1 MSLETANPEP
11 LPAEMRPKLPTA
23 PPGAKMNRLP
33 AAAKRRRRGLVVLA
47 LLIVAAGVAVA
58 GAAAFARTQ
67 GAVRTDLVT
76 HRVKRDRLELT
87 VIERGTL
94 ESADNRDVYCR
105 VKSGAKNS
113 TVATTIKS
121 VIDDGSRVNKDQLL
135 VELDESGLV
144 EQLRTEKIN
153 LDSAE
158 SAKVQA
164 EEQYKITVSQNE
176 SDIKSAE
183 VTLELARIDL
193 QKYLEGDFPQA
204 LKDVNGRIKTAES
217 DLEQQRDR
225 AAWAQRMV
233 KKGYQT
239 VSQAQAEQS
248 KQESLEIALAK
259 VVEEKRV
266 LTDPEYGLKKRSE
279 TDYRN
284 KVAEA
289 ERALARVKSQALA
302 KEVQAKTDR
311 ETKRSLWE
319 QQVAKVKDI
328 EEEIKKCKIYAPQDG
343 MVVYFVPEQARFG
356 GGSQQSIVAQGE
368 PVREGQKLMQIPD
381 LRHMLVNTKVHEAMV
396 SRVKAG
402 QPAVVRIDAFTDRTF
417 AGHIDSV
424 ATISTQQDF
433 WAPDVKVYTTKVA
446 LDGEVDGLKPGMS
459 AEVKITVG
467 DPLEQVLTVPVEAI
481 VGSAEMGGHR
491 TCFVMTPA
499 GPEPREIGVGISNE
513 RVAEVREGL
522 SEGDVVV
529 LNPRA
534 IVGDKV
540 KTRQPG
546 SNTTGDQKEGD
557 GGGRNG
563 RKGNGGPGKGEQ
575 SPGAPPAGE
584 RPGAAAGGSAGPGTS
599 AGAGAPGGPGG
610 PAGAASPEERQKM
623 RQQMMDRF
631 KKASPEERKQMLENI
646 PEQFRERFKE
656 GLKAQGIEVP

>member
-1 MSLETANPEP
+1 MTSQTAAPHSV
-11 LPAEMRPKLPTA
+11 PAEPKAKLLSGNGQAPHHLPSR
-23 PPGAKMNRLP
+23 G
-33 AAAKRRRRGLVVLA
+33 KRRRTGLYILGTLVVVGV
-47 LLIVAAGVAVA
+47 VAAVAAVGMGRTH
-58 GAAAFARTQ
+58 GAARL
-67 GAVRTDLVT
+67 DLVT
-76 HRVKRDRLELT
+76 HKIRKDRLELT
-87 VIERGTL
+87 VVERGAL

-105 VKSGAKNS
+105 VKSGTKNS

-121 VIDDGSRVNKDQLL
+121 VIDDGSHVKKNDLL
-135 VELDESGLV
+135 VELDESGLT
-144 EQLRTEKIN
+144 EQLRTEKIA
-153 LDSAE
+153 LDTNE
-158 SAKVQA
+158 SAKIQA

-193 QKYLEGDFPQA
+193 QKYLEGDYPQN

-248 KQESLEIALAK
+248 KQESLDIALAK
-259 VVEEKRV
+259 VMEEKRV
-266 LTDPEYGLKKRSE
+266 LTDPDYGVKKRNE

-289 ERALARVKSQALA
+289 ERALGRVKSQAVA
-302 KEVQAKTDR
+302 KDVKDKTDR
-311 ETKRSLWE
+311 ETKRSLYE
-319 QQVAKVKDI
+319 QQLAKVHDI
-328 EEEIKKCKIYAPQDG
+328 EDEIKKCKIYSPQEG
-343 MVVYFVPEQARFG
+343 MVVYFIPEQARFG

-381 LRHMLVNTKVHEAMV
+381 LHHMLVNTKVHEAMV

-402 QPAVVRIDAFTDRTF
+402 QPAVVRIDAYPDRTYK
-417 AGHIDSV
+417 GHIDSV

-446 LDGEVDGLKPGMS
+446 IDGEVDGLKPGMS

-481 VGSAEMGGHR
+481 IGSAEMGANR
-491 TCFVMTPA
+491 RCYVMTQT
-499 GPEPREIGVGISNE
+499 GPEPRDILVGISNE
-513 RVAEVREGL
+513 RVAEIREGL
-522 SEGDVVV
+522 NEGDEVV
-529 LNPRA
+529 LNPKVL
-534 IVGDKV
+534 VGDKV

-546 SNTTGDQKEGD
+546 SNVTGDQ
-557 GGGRNG
+557 
-563 RKGNGGPGKGEQ
+563 GKGED
-575 SPGAPPAGE
+575 
-584 RPGAAAGGSAGPGTS
+584 GGRQKGKGKRGPG
-599 AGAGAPGGPGG
+599 GAPGGESPAAPPGGGGTEKVAPAAAAPGG
-610 PAGAASPEERQKM
+610 PPNGAPSPEDRQKM
-623 RQQMMDRF
+623 RQAMMERF
-631 KKASPEERKQMLENI
+631 KKASPEERKVLLENI

-656 GLKAQGIEVP
+656 GLKAEGIEIP